1 MGTPVIQVYGI
12 RHHGPGSARAVVAAL
27 ERFRPDCVLI
37 EGPPD
42 ADAVI
47 PLCRHAQMQPP
58 VALLIYAGEDPRRSA
73 FYPFAHFSPEW
84 NALRWAVEHQC
95 QVRFM
100 DLPQRHRL
108 AISKRDEEAEEQQ
121 AASRPDA
128 AEDHGADNDQAPP
141 QRQGRPD
148 PIRLLA
154 HAAGIEDPER
164 FWEILV
170 EQRQDAADVFPAI
183 REAMAAVRAE
193 VGEDSDPIEA
203 LREAWMR
210 TTIRDASAS
219 RERIAVICGA
229 WHAPAIDGDHAKT
242 AAGDKKLLTGL
253 PVLATNATWVPWS
266 QERLAFASGYGAG
279 VESPGWYEHLWTV
292 GDRVSER
299 WLVRVARLL
308 RDNGLDCSS
317 AHIIEATR
325 LATCLASLR
334 DQSQPR
340 LGDLD
345 EAVRSVF
352 CFGAEG
358 PLALIH
364 RQLVVGTAFGQV
376 PEDTPA
382 VPVQADLERLCKRLR
397 LARETLAKTLEFDLR
412 QDTDRER
419 SRLLHRLR
427 LLQIP
432 WGEPAAV
439 SGRGTFKEG
448 WTLTWKP
455 EFVVPLIA
463 AGRLGAT
470 VEDASAASAAD
481 EARTATTLPAL
492 AGLLD
497 RVLIAELPQVADAV
511 LARLGAI
518 AAVASDAAA
527 LMDAIP
533 PLARTARYGDVRGTD
548 TAAVQKVL
556 LGIVERAAI
565 GLPSACASLDDD
577 AAGTMRD
584 RLVSVSDSLSTL
596 ERADLLTIWRTAL
609 GQLADRDTAHGVV
622 VGRAV
627 RLLLDQ
633 GILTSEQAGLRFGRA
648 LSLGNDPAKAAAW
661 FEGFLAASGTALL
674 HDDTLFAIID
684 AWLMSLRDEAFFTA
698 LPAIRRTTSTFQPAE
713 RRQIGERVKSGASA
727 SVPSPVGGAID
738 RERAD
743 AALPLL
749 TTILG
754 LGAKP

>member
-1 MGTPVIQVYGI
+1 MGTPIIQIYGI

-27 ERFRPDCVLI
+27 ERFQPDCVLI

-42 ADAVI
+42 ADAII

-58 VALLIYAGEDPRRSA
+58 VALLIYASDDPRCST

-84 NALRWAVEHQC
+84 NALRWAVEHQA

-108 AISKRDEEAEEQQ
+108 AITKRDQDSAEQ
-121 AASRPDA
+121 AAPTAPDA
-128 AEDHGADNDQAPP
+128 DDAATTDEPHAP
-141 QRQGRPD
+141 QSHPD

-154 HAAGIEDPER
+154 HAAGIDDPER

-183 REAMAAVRAE
+183 SEAMAAVRAE
-193 VGEDSDPIEA
+193 VGEDADPIEA

-210 TTIRDASAS
+210 TTMRDAIAS
-219 RERIAVICGA
+219 THQRIAVICGA
-229 WHAPAIDGDHAKT
+229 WHVPALNGELAKT
-242 AAGDKKLLTGL
+242 ATSDKKRLVGL
-253 PVLATNATWVPWS
+253 PTLKTNATWVPWS
-266 QERLAFASGYGAG
+266 QEHLAFASGYGAG
-279 VESPGWYEHLWTV
+279 VESPGWYEHLWTAT
-292 GDRVSER
+292 DRVSER

-308 RDNGLDCSS
+308 RDHGLDCSS

-340 LGDLD
+340 LNDLD

-352 CFGAEG
+352 CFGADG

-364 RQLVVGTAFGQV
+364 RQLVVGTALGHV
-376 PEDTPA
+376 PDDTPA

-397 LARETLAKTLEFDLR
+397 LTRETLAKKLDCDLR

-427 LLQIP
+427 LLHIP
-432 WGEPAAV
+432 WGEPAAT
-439 SGRGTFKEG
+439 SGKGTFKES
-448 WTLTWKP
+448 WTLAWKP

-470 VEDASAASAAD
+470 VADAAAAAAAE

-492 AGLLD
+492 ADLLD
-497 RVLIAELPQVADAV
+497 RVLIAELPHVADAV
-511 LARLGAI
+511 LDRLGTI

-548 TAAVQKVL
+548 TAAVRKVL

-565 GLPSACASLDDD
+565 GLPSACASLDDE

-584 RLVSVSDSLSTL
+584 RLVAVSDGLLTL
-596 ERADLLTIWRTAL
+596 ACPDLMTIWRTAL
-609 GQLADRDTAHGVV
+609 RQLADRDTAHGMV

-633 GILTSEQAGLRFGRA
+633 GALTSEQAGLRFGHA
-648 LSLGNDPAKAAAW
+648 LSIGNDAAQAAAW

-684 AWLMSLRDEAFFTA
+684 TWLMSLRDDAFLTV

-713 RRQIGERVKSGASA
+713 RRQISERVQSGGSGNIPTAA
-727 SVPSPVGGAID
+727 GGNID
-738 RERAD
+738 RDRAD

-754 LGAKP
+754 LGTTP